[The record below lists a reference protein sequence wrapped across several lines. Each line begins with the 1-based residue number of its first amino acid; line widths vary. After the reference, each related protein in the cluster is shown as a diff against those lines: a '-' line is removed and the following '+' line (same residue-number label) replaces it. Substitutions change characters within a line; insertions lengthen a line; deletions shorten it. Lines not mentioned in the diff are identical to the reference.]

1 MGKPSKRLFIV
12 YAIFSSETK
21 TAFIGK
27 SYGSDLGPTYS
38 KHVHSKNRYTRDHLS
53 KSALNGEIPRLS
65 ILQRLEGVDFR
76 EAYAHLVAWTRLF
89 LEHAYYILM
98 PDGVI
103 DDALHLHPRTQH
115 LYNLIKDEHLENTLQ
130 NGTCFPR
137 KSLCKKTP
145 APISNNSKS
154 VQFNMRVRQQDKDA
168 YNEMCNR
175 ELLSKKDMFSLLVR
189 SMDEKSTF
197 EDTRISMLKQ
207 RIEKES
213 KELEIAHNRIERLY
227 NFVQHDKR
235 YKSTVAIVNQMW
247 NTYIHSMSAIDH
259 SSSYDI
265 LDIMRPQYSDY
276 SPNEFSYPDESSG
289 VTEFVLLGLV
299 YMKSASGIFVLGRT
313 LDGKRIKLR
322 SFPKKDYIGTIIPR
336 SKWSFFGSKWIV
348 AWNTASD
355 GAKDLVASFYVPVSL
370 DPMRPEDFDTIEPD
384 NSVDMLIRKA
394 DAEKR

>member
-1 MGKPSKRLFIV
+1 MSKPSKRSFVI
-12 YAIFSSETK
+12 YAIFSSTK

-27 SYGSDLGPTYS
+27 SFGSLGPTHS
-38 KHVHSKNRYTRDHLS
+38 RHVHGKNKYTRDHLS

-65 ILQRLEGVDFR
+65 ILQRLEEVDFR
-76 EAYAHLVAWTRLF
+76 EAYAHLLAWVRLF
-89 LEHAYYILM
+89 WTHGYYLAM
-98 PDGVI
+98 QNGVI
-103 DDALHLHPRTQH
+103 DDALHMHPRTEH
-115 LYNLIKDEHLENTLQ
+115 LYNLIKDEHLEHLLQ
-130 NGTCFPR
+130 QETCFPR
-137 KSLCKKTP
+137 KGLRKKKTATAIP
-145 APISNNSKS
+145 NHSKS

-235 YKSTVAIVNQMW
+235 YKNTVAIVNQMW

-259 SSSYDI
+259 SGDYDVH
-265 LDIMRPQYSDY
+265 DIMRAKYSDY
-276 SPNEFSYPDESSG
+276 SPNEFSYPDECSG

-355 GAKDLVASFYVPVSL
+355 GAKDLVGSFYVPLSL
-370 DPMRPEDFDTIEPD
+370 DSMRAEDFDIVEHY
-384 NSVDMLIRKA
+384 NSVDALIRKA
-394 DAEKR
+394 DVEKR